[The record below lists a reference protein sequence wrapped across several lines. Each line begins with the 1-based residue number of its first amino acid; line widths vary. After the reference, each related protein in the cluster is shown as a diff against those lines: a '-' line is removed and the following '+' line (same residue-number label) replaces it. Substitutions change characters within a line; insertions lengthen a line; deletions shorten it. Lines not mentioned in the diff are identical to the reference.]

1 MGFPSMP
8 ISSLPATRLRAR
20 QVLPAIAGIYISQT
34 VITALTTQ
42 ALPSLLRD
50 AGASL
55 QVAGLTALLWIPWGI
70 RFLWAPVVER
80 WRLPAGRL
88 ERRSRTLVLAGQWLI
103 AAVLL
108 LLGLAALAGHL
119 SLADHAGLILGGLL
133 VAALVAATTDVAS
146 DGFTVEQLA
155 TQQRGWG
162 NVAQVGGSYVGAMLG
177 AGGFLL
183 VAGTLGWPQ
192 ALLAAALAVVLL
204 SIPMML
210 LREPPRSRDLAS
222 LSLEHRPSLLH
233 ALCRPE
239 VRMGLFL
246 MLLSSIGVRLTL
258 GMFGPFLL
266 DKGLN
271 LEELGWFFGTLHLGA
286 GLTGAVLGG
295 MLVRAAPGWKAV
307 WIAVSLKAL
316 VLLALTVAA
325 PTAPLTVLMV
335 LVGLMF
341 AALGFV
347 WVALYS
353 ALMGLTSPLQSG
365 VDFTLFQ
372 SADALLAVAG
382 GVSGGWLSQHLGYEV
397 CFGLAAV
404 SAVIAVLVVRRKG
417 AVLDKASM
425 AGERGE
431 AQEVFGL

>member
-1 MGFPSMP
+1 MS
-8 ISSLPATRLRAR
+8 ISSLVPSRLSAR

-34 VITALTTQ
+34 IITALTTQ

-70 RFLWAPVVER
+70 RFLWAPAVER
-80 WRLPAGRL
+80 LRLPAGRL
-88 ERRSRTLVLAGQWLI
+88 QRRSRTLVLGGQWLI

-108 LLGLAALAGHL
+108 VLGLAALAGHL
-119 SLADHAGLILGGLL
+119 SLADHAGLILAGLL

-155 TQQRGWG
+155 SQQRGWG

-183 VAGTLGWPQ
+183 VVGTLGWPQ
-192 ALLAAALAVVLL
+192 ALLAAALAIVLL
-204 SIPMML
+204 SVPMML
-210 LREPPRSRDLAS
+210 LREPPRDPALAVN
-222 LSLEHRPSLLH
+222 HRPGLLH
-233 ALCRPE
+233 ALRRPE
-239 VRMGLFL
+239 VRTGLLL

-266 DKGLN
+266 DKGLS

-295 MLVRAAPGWKAV
+295 MLVRAAPGWRAV

-316 VLLALTVAA
+316 VLAALTLAA
-325 PTAPLTVLMV
+325 PTASLTVLMV

-382 GVSGGWLSQHLGYEV
+382 GVAGGWLSQHLGYEV
-397 CFGLAAV
+397 CFGLAAA
-404 SAVIAVLVVRRKG
+404 SAVVAVLVVKRKG
-417 AVLDKASM
+417 PSLDNIRELH
-425 AGERGE
+425 G
-431 AQEVFGL
+431 V

>member
-1 MGFPSMP
+1 MP
-8 ISSLPATRLRAR
+8 ISSFTSSRLRAR

-70 RFLWAPVVER
+70 RFLWAPLVER

-119 SLADHAGLILGGLL
+119 SLAGHAGLILAGLL

-155 TQQRGWG
+155 SQQRGWG
-162 NVAQVGGSYVGAMLG
+162 NAAQVGGSYVGAMLG

-192 ALLAAALAVVLL
+192 ALLAAALAIVLL
-204 SIPMML
+204 SVPMML
-210 LREPPRSRDLAS
+210 LREPPRDRVLAS
-222 LSLEHRPSLLH
+222 VEHRPGLMY
-233 ALCRPE
+233 ALRRPE
-239 VRMGLFL
+239 VRTGLVL

-266 DKGLN
+266 DKGLS
-271 LEELGWFFGTLHLGA
+271 LEQLGWLFGSLHIGA
-286 GLTGAVLGG
+286 GLTGAFLGG
-295 MLVRAAPGWKAV
+295 ILVRAAPGWKAV

-316 VLLALTVAA
+316 VLIALTVAA
-325 PTAPLTVLMV
+325 PTASLTVLMV

-353 ALMGLTSPLQSG
+353 ALMGLASPLQSG

-397 CFGLAAV
+397 CFGFAAA

-425 AGERGE
+425 AGERG
-431 AQEVFGL
+431 AAREVFGL

>member
-1 MGFPSMP
+1 M
-8 ISSLPATRLRAR
+8 
-20 QVLPAIAGIYISQT
+20 
-34 VITALTTQ
+34 
-42 ALPSLLRD
+42 
-50 AGASL
+50 
-55 QVAGLTALLWIPWGI
+55 
-70 RFLWAPVVER
+70 
-80 WRLPAGRL
+80 
-88 ERRSRTLVLAGQWLI
+88 
-103 AAVLL
+103 
-108 LLGLAALAGHL
+108 
-119 SLADHAGLILGGLL
+119 
-133 VAALVAATTDVAS
+133 
-146 DGFTVEQLA
+146 EQLA
-155 TQQRGWG
+155 SQQRGWG

-192 ALLAAALAVVLL
+192 ALLAAALAIVLL
-204 SIPMML
+204 SVPMML
-210 LREPPRSRDLAS
+210 LREPPRDPALAVN
-222 LSLEHRPSLLH
+222 HRPGLLH
-233 ALCRPE
+233 ALRRPE
-239 VRMGLFL
+239 VRTGLLL

-266 DKGLN
+266 DKGLS

-295 MLVRAAPGWKAV
+295 MLVRAAPGWRAV

-316 VLLALTVAA
+316 VLIALTVAA
-325 PTAPLTVLMV
+325 PTASLTVLMA

-382 GVSGGWLSQHLGYEV
+382 GVAGGWLSQHLGYEV
-397 CFGLAAV
+397 CFGFAAA

-425 AGERGE
+425 AGERCE
-431 AQEVFGL
+431 AREVFGL

>member
-1 MGFPSMP
+1 MS
-8 ISSLPATRLRAR
+8 ISSLVPSRLSAR

-34 VITALTTQ
+34 IITALTTQ

-55 QVAGLTALLWIPWGI
+55 QVAGLTALLWIPWGL
-70 RFLWAPVVER
+70 RFLWAPAVER
-80 WRLPAGRL
+80 LRLPAGRL
-88 ERRSRTLVLAGQWLI
+88 QRRSRTLVLGGQWLI

-108 LLGLAALAGHL
+108 ILGLAALAGHL
-119 SLADHAGLILGGLL
+119 SLADHAGLILAGLL

-155 TQQRGWG
+155 SQQRGWG

-192 ALLAAALAVVLL
+192 ALLAAALAIVLL
-204 SIPMML
+204 SVPMML
-210 LREPPRSRDLAS
+210 LREPPRDPALAVN
-222 LSLEHRPSLLH
+222 HRPGLLH
-233 ALCRPE
+233 ALRRPE
-239 VRMGLFL
+239 VRTGLLL

-266 DKGLN
+266 DKGLS

-295 MLVRAAPGWKAV
+295 MLVRAAPGWRAV

-316 VLLALTVAA
+316 VLIALTVAA
-325 PTAPLTVLMV
+325 PTASLTVLMA

-382 GVSGGWLSQHLGYEV
+382 GVAGGWLSQHLGYEV
-397 CFGLAAV
+397 CFGFAAA

-425 AGERGE
+425 AGERCE
-431 AQEVFGL
+431 AREVFGL

>member
-1 MGFPSMP
+1 MSNA
-8 ISSLPATRLRAR
+8 SRLLSRLSAWH
-20 QVLPAIAGIYISQT
+20 VLPAIAGIYISQT

-70 RFLWAPVVER
+70 RFLWSPAVER

-108 LLGLAALAGHL
+108 LLGLAALKGYL
-119 SLADHAGLILGGLL
+119 SLADHAGWILGGLL

-192 ALLAAALAVVLL
+192 ALLATALTIVLL
-204 SIPMML
+204 SVPMLL
-210 LREPPRSRDLAS
+210 LREPPRDAA
-222 LSLEHRPSLLH
+222 LSVDHRPGLLH
-233 ALCRPE
+233 ALRRPE
-239 VRMGLFL
+239 IRTGLLL
-246 MLLSSIGVRLTL
+246 MLLSSIGVRLTM

-266 DKGLN
+266 DKGLS
-271 LEELGWFFGTLHLGA
+271 LVQLGWLFGSLHIGA
-286 GLTGAVLGG
+286 GLTGAFLGG
-295 MLVRAAPGWKAV
+295 VLVRAAPGWRAV
-307 WIAVSLKAL
+307 WIAVSLKAC
-316 VLLALTVAA
+316 VLLALTLAA
-325 PTAPLTVLMV
+325 PAASLTVLMV

-365 VDFTLFQ
+365 VDFTVFQ
-372 SADALLAVAG
+372 STDALLAMAG
-382 GVSGGWLSQHLGYEV
+382 GVAGGWLSQHLGYNV
-397 CFGLAAV
+397 CFGLAAA
-404 SAVIAVLVVRRKG
+404 SAVVAVFVVRRKAPALDAMATRQT
-417 AVLDKASM
+417 AV
-425 AGERGE
+425 
-431 AQEVFGL
+431 

>member
-1 MGFPSMP
+1 MRIDRVP
-8 ISSLPATRLRAR
+8 PASPGLGAR
-20 QVLPAIAGIYISQT
+20 QVLPAVAGIYVSQT
-34 VITALTTQ
+34 IVTAMTTQ

-55 QVAGLTALLWIPWGI
+55 QVAGLTALLWIPWGA

-88 ERRSRTLVLAGQWLI
+88 ERRSRTLVLGGQWLI

-119 SLADHAGLILGGLL
+119 SLADHAGLILAGLL
-133 VAALVAATTDVAS
+133 LAALVAATTDVAS

-155 TQQRGWG
+155 SRQRGWG

-183 VAGTLGWPQ
+183 VAGMLGWAQ
-192 ALLAAALAVVLL
+192 ALLAAALAIVLL
-204 SIPMML
+204 SVPMML
-210 LREPPRSRDLAS
+210 LREPPRDRALAAD
-222 LSLEHRPSLLH
+222 HRPGLLH
-233 ALCRPE
+233 ALRRPE
-239 VRMGLFL
+239 VRTGLLL
-246 MLLSSIGVRLTL
+246 MLLSSVGVRLTL

-266 DKGLN
+266 DKGLS
-271 LEELGWFFGTLHLGA
+271 LEELGWFFGTLHIGA
-286 GLTGAVLGG
+286 GLTGAFLGG
-295 MLVRAAPGWKAV
+295 VLVRAAPGWRAV
-307 WIAVSLKAL
+307 WMAVSLKAL
-316 VLLALTVAA
+316 VLTALALAA
-325 PTAPLTVLMV
+325 PTVPLDVLMV

-353 ALMGLTSPLQSG
+353 ALMELASPLQSG

-382 GVSGGWLSQHLGYEV
+382 GVSGGWLAQHLGYEA
-397 CFGLAAV
+397 CFGLAA
-404 SAVIAVLVVRRKG
+404 ALTAGAALLVARVDLKP
-417 AVLDKASM
+417 
-425 AGERGE
+425 
-431 AQEVFGL
+431 

>member
-1 MGFPSMP
+1 MSIHASVPS
-8 ISSLPATRLRAR
+8 RLSAR

-34 VITALTTQ
+34 IITALTTQ

-55 QVAGLTALLWIPWGI
+55 QVAGLTALLWVPWGL
-70 RFLWAPVVER
+70 RFLWAPAIER

-88 ERRSRTLVLAGQWLI
+88 ERRSRTLVLGGQWLI
-103 AAVLL
+103 AFVLL
-108 LLGLAALAGHL
+108 GLGLAALSGHF
-119 SLADHAGLILGGLL
+119 SLADHAGWMLGGLL

-183 VAGTLGWPQ
+183 VADTLGWPQ
-192 ALLAAALAVVLL
+192 ALLAAALTVVLL
-204 SIPMML
+204 SIPMLL
-210 LREPPRSRDLAS
+210 LREPPRDRVLA
-222 LSLEHRPSLLH
+222 SLEHRPGLLH
-233 ALCRPE
+233 ALHRPE
-239 VRMGLFL
+239 IRIGLVL

-266 DKGLN
+266 DKGLS
-271 LEELGWFFGTLHLGA
+271 LEQLGWLFGSLHIGA
-286 GLTGAVLGG
+286 GLTGAFLGG
-295 MLVRAAPGWKAV
+295 ILVRAAPGWRAV
-307 WIAVSLKAL
+307 WIAVGLKAL
-316 VLLALTVAA
+316 VLAALTLAA
-325 PTAPLTVLMV
+325 PTASLTVLMV

-341 AALGFV
+341 AVLGFV

-382 GVSGGWLSQHLGYEV
+382 GVAGGWLSQHLGYEV
-397 CFGLAAV
+397 CFGLAAA
-404 SAVIAVLVVRRKG
+404 SAVVAVLVVRRK
-417 AVLDKASM
+417 APSLDGKARELT
-425 AGERGE
+425 AYE
-431 AQEVFGL
+431 

>member
-1 MGFPSMP
+1 M
-8 ISSLPATRLRAR
+8 
-20 QVLPAIAGIYISQT
+20 AGIYISQT
-34 VITALTTQ
+34 VVTAMTTQ

-55 QVAGLTALLWIPWGI
+55 QVAGLTALLWIPWGV

-88 ERRSRTLVLAGQWLI
+88 QRRSRTLVLGGQWLI

-119 SLADHAGLILGGLL
+119 SLADHAGLVLGGLL
-133 VAALVAATTDVAS
+133 LAALVAATTDVAS

-155 TQQRGWG
+155 RQQRGWG
-162 NVAQVGGSYVGAMLG
+162 NVAQVGGSYVGGMLG

-183 VAGTLGWPQ
+183 VASTLGWAQ
-192 ALLAAALAVVLL
+192 ALLAAALAIVLL
-204 SIPMML
+204 SVPMLL
-210 LREPPRSRDLAS
+210 LREPPRDRALAS
-222 LSLEHRPSLLH
+222 DHRPGLRH
-233 ALCRPE
+233 ALRRPE
-239 VRMGLFL
+239 VRTGLVL
-246 MLLSSIGVRLTL
+246 MLLSSAGVRLTL

-266 DKGLN
+266 DKGLS
-271 LEELGWFFGTLHLGA
+271 LEQLGWLFGSLHLGA
-286 GLTGAVLGG
+286 GLTGAFLGG
-295 MLVRAAPGWKAV
+295 VLVRAAPGWRAV
-307 WIAVSLKAL
+307 WIAVGLKAL
-316 VLLALTVAA
+316 VLAALTLAA
-325 PTAPLTVLMV
+325 PTASLNVLMA

-353 ALMGLTSPLQSG
+353 ALMELASPLQSG

-382 GVSGGWLSQHLGYEV
+382 GVSGGWLAQHLGYAA
-397 CFGLAAV
+397 CFGLAAALTV
-404 SAVIAVLVVRRKG
+404 GAALLVAWVDFKNDSCLRFMGKH
-417 AVLDKASM
+417 
-425 AGERGE
+425 
-431 AQEVFGL
+431 